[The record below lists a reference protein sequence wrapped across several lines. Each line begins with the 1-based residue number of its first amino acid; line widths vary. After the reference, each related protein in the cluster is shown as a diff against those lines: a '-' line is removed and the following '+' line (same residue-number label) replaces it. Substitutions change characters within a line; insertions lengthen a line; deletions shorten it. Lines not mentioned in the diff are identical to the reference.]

1 MDKLGLGCPFSFLGG
16 KQQESS
22 GGPSFLDLNYEIYLE
37 IFSSLSSLEDQLNL
51 GRAHPLFRNVLA
63 DFLRTRYK
71 KINVRILK
79 TIPDWEFLLQL
90 CGSEVSRC
98 DVPHGRWDEP
108 FTYPFLD
115 LLGRHCPNLR
125 QAVIIIMHA
134 DTDTPPETGDRGH
147 IMQQLLELP
156 SLTDL
161 TLIDPRSA
169 QHQLRYFTKLQ
180 ILDLDGIDRN
190 LSDHAFQQM
199 FENKISV
206 KRLLLNFSRDHRRSR
221 QMAQLADKFPNLE
234 HLTLENFDV
243 NFSELGELKTLQ
255 SLRLISRWK
264 VEVCNE
270 FYRSV
275 ARRIENLQK
284 LQLISV
290 RVRGDQVH
298 HFLAISQLRA
308 LDCDNWPAQSVEQ
321 LGQLTDLECL
331 ALDCIGS
338 PSNAGRQLLS
348 LIKNCY
354 KLNHLK
360 LGKHWQMPVN
370 DVNTFLTKVPDL
382 RSDPKSKLLLT
393 FDFISIP
400 DTQEKLE
407 NLFRDHEHLRVSFK
421 GTTCHH
427 CQPDTHSKCDT
438 IFD

>member
-1 MDKLGLGCPFSFLGG
+1 
-16 KQQESS
+16 
-22 GGPSFLDLNYEIYLE
+22 
-37 IFSSLSSLEDQLNL
+37 
-51 GRAHPLFRNVLA
+51 
-63 DFLRTRYK
+63 
-71 KINVRILK
+71 
-79 TIPDWEFLLQL
+79 
-90 CGSEVSRC
+90 
-98 DVPHGRWDEP
+98 
-108 FTYPFLD
+108 
-115 LLGRHCPNLR
+115 
-125 QAVIIIMHA
+125 
-134 DTDTPPETGDRGH
+134 
-147 IMQQLLELP
+147 
-156 SLTDL
+156 
-161 TLIDPRSA
+161 
-169 QHQLRYFTKLQ
+169 
-180 ILDLDGIDRN
+180 
-190 LSDHAFQQM
+190 
-199 FENKISV
+199 
-206 KRLLLNFSRDHRRSR
+206 
-221 QMAQLADKFPNLE
+221 MAQLADKFPNLE

-243 NFSELGELKTLQ
+243 NFPELGEFKTLQ

-400 DTQEKLE
+400 DTQEKVLPLYIQLGYSIILKAFSWKIFSGIMSICESPLKVQLATIVSPTPTPNAIPSLTNVILPKNSPRSGTLLWQQLVLE
-407 NLFRDHEHLRVSFK
+407 SNRCSQFPSPQTHLVFLRNHKHPCHRQTISVS
-421 GTTCHH
+421 
-427 CQPDTHSKCDT
+427 P
-438 IFD
+438 